1 MREQVIAS
9 RGRRSPVPTRGYA
22 QRPARRGNGSE
33 GATKFSL
40 RAVFGYLPLALK
52 FVLALLVMITLIIG
66 YRVAASASMFQV
78 RNIDVSGASRV
89 SADEIEAVAR
99 KAVARTGVWKA
110 SLSAISAEI
119 QKLPGVRRAT
129 VTRVLPDRLRVRVME
144 RVPLAVVRTNSGH
157 FVWVDE
163 EAVATGE
170 MKSADRE
177 PSFFIRGWN
186 EEETEDARKENVERI
201 QKYLEAAREWEAVG
215 LSERVSEINLHDVR
229 DVRAQLTGNDS
240 QIEVRLGTQ
249 DFGNRLKRAFEVLD
263 DIRNTPRGPFVTYVD
278 FQAGRIVV
286 GFSSGSKLAAGPTDS
301 SSLDSEASRN
311 NMSATGISTTA
322 KKDASAPAAE
332 PKGKTSAGKRPESST
347 RIRVR

>member
-9 RGRRSPVPTRGYA
+9 RGGRRSSVPARGFA

-33 GATKFSL
+33 GGTRFSL

-78 RNIDVSGASRV
+78 RNIDISGSSRV
-89 SADEIEAVAR
+89 SADEIEAVTR
-99 KAVARTGVWKA
+99 KAVARTGVWRA
-110 SLSAISAEI
+110 NLSAISAEI

-163 EAVATGE
+163 EAVAMGE

-186 EEETEDARKENVERI
+186 EDETEDARRENVERI

-215 LSERVSEINLHDVR
+215 LSARVSEINLHDVR

-286 GFSSGSKLAAGPTDS
+286 GFSSGNKLSAGSTDS
-301 SSLDSEASRN
+301 SSESDASQN
-311 NMSATGISTTA
+311 NLSTTGISTTA
-322 KKDASAPAAE
+322 KKDASAPAAA
-332 PKGKTSAGKRPESST
+332 PQGRTSADKKPESST
-347 RIRVR
+347 HIRIR